1 MILVVVFCVMV
12 YGAIQG
18 VVAVYARAARCC
30 HVRMPKSRDKREFL
44 SAARAVFDIIDVDGN
59 GSLDRAEIVARVA
72 RPEVRAFLEDS
83 GDETLQGLLSPGR
96 LEAALGA
103 LDTNSDGKID
113 AREWESAIEVALAKT
128 FGDGGSERGDGDV
141 VLAPAAVD
149 RARRA
154 DAWTFG
160 ESARVPAVD
169 FDSAGSA
176 VADFNAVEDAS
187 SPVPLALDEGA
198 PEATPPTS
206 PGILVIRA
214 DDPSPESE

>member
-1 MILVVVFCVMV
+1 MAA
-12 YGAIQG
+12 Y
-18 VVAVYARAARCC
+18 AAR
-30 HVRMPKSRDKREFL
+30 HGDRLPDRDAAIPAKTLVMKYLCREL
-44 SAARAVFDIIDVDGN
+44 WKLLPAFDDVDADRSGF
-59 GSLDRAEIVARVA
+59 LDRD
-72 RPEVRAFLEDS
+72 EVKR
-83 GDETLQGLLSPGR
+83 TYV
-96 LEAALGA
+96 AALMAVHDDGA
-103 LDTNSDGKID
+103 PECEAEKIAAENMVDQLIACLDTNSDGKID